1 MAGSAALDNRGAAE
15 GRSGNYGGR
24 VRYRLTDQ
32 ERLDACGENPGV
44 ICEWV
49 ADRTDSVGLT
59 QAADLLLDK
68 PFQILII
75 VVVAFVISRLLRRII
90 NSFVRRFARRS
101 LAGIGKIERRTPRPT
116 RRHSERRH
124 SEHSHS
130 DHGQPEHS
138 ELERSE
144 LERWEDAAE
153 ERLQHAKNGR
163 AELRIDTL
171 VAVLSS
177 LSTVVVWAT
186 AAIMILGLFN
196 VSLAPLFASAG
207 VVGVALGFGALSVVA
222 DFLSGFFM
230 LFEDQYGVGD
240 VVDVGE
246 VSGTV
251 ENLSL
256 RTTTLRDVNGTVW
269 HIRNSEIRRVGN
281 KSQLWS
287 RAVLD
292 IDVAYDTDIRRAEGI
307 IQRVANELWQDTGF
321 TDGDIIDPPEV
332 WGVERLGAD
341 GVAIRLVVKTD
352 PAEQWIVGRE
362 LRLRIKEALDE
373 AGIEIPF
380 PQRTIWLRQD
390 EAVPRELRPQVEVAP
405 LRVPEPTEEMVD
417 NPGS

>member
-1 MAGSAALDNRGAAE
+1 M
-15 GRSGNYGGR
+15 
-24 VRYRLTDQ
+24 RYRLTDQ
-32 ERLDACGENPGV
+32 ERLDACGEDPGV

-49 ADRTDSVGLT
+49 AGRTDSVGLT

-116 RRHSERRH
+116 RRHSGH
-124 SEHSHS
+124 GSSEHGSS
-130 DHGQPEHS
+130 EHGSSGQGDS
-138 ELERSE
+138 KQ
-144 LERWEDAAE
+144 WEAE
-153 ERLQHAKNGR
+153 ERLQNAKNGR

-186 AAIMILGLFN
+186 GFIMVLGLFN

-207 VVGVALGFGALSVVA
+207 VVGVALGFGAQAVVA

-269 HIRNSEIRRVGN
+269 HIRNSEILRVGN

-390 EAVPRELRPQVEVAP
+390 QAVPRELRPQVETAP

>member
-1 MAGSAALDNRGAAE
+1 M
-15 GRSGNYGGR
+15 
-24 VRYRLTDQ
+24 
-32 ERLDACGENPGV
+32 

-59 QAADLLLDK
+59 KAADLLLDK
-68 PFQILII
+68 PLQILII
-75 VVVAFVISRLLRRII
+75 MAIAFVISRLLRRII
-90 NSFVRRFARRS
+90 NTFVRRFARRS
-101 LAGIGKIERRTPRPT
+101 LAGFGEIERRTPRPA
-116 RRHSERRH
+116 RRHAS
-124 SEHSHS
+124 
-130 DHGQPEHS
+130 
-138 ELERSE
+138 
-144 LERWEDAAE
+144 EDARQQASE
-153 ERLQHAKNGR
+153 DRLQHAKNGR
-163 AELRIDTL
+163 AELRVDTL

-186 AAIMILGLFN
+186 AGIMILGLFN

-207 VVGVALGFGALSVVA
+207 VVGVALGFGAQSVVA

-269 HIRNSEIRRVGN
+269 HIRNSEILRVGN

-307 IQRVANELWQDTGF
+307 IQRVANELWEDTNF

-352 PAEQWIVGRE
+352 PAEQWIIGRE

-380 PQRTIWLRQD
+380 PQRTVWLRQD